1 MNNFN
6 LKRIYNTRNYIE
18 THYNQIISINAL
30 EDISS
35 YSYRN
40 LQRVFYSLF
49 QETIGAY
56 QTRLKVENG
65 YKKLLYSNKQVS
77 DIALEIGFADVQ
89 SFSKTFK
96 KHFKCSPSAARNQK
110 EFLLNDFHPKE
121 LIVSILEPEIVF
133 VPEITAYYS
142 SCKTSYINPE
152 IETLWDSLLENEI
165 AEPISD
171 YFGIITDDIL
181 ITEKSKCTYEAC
193 IVTEAIIR
201 NLPTKKLFGGR
212 YARFF
217 HHGSYETLEDTYQQ
231 IFGAWFLSNNFEIS
245 HLPVIEQYIKN
256 DSNCKTPADYLTAIY
271 IPLI

>member
-1 MNNFN
+1 MNDFN
-6 LKRIYNTRNYIE
+6 LKRIYNTRNHIE
-18 THYNQIISINAL
+18 IHYNQIISISDL

-49 QETIGAY
+49 RETIGAY
-56 QTRLKVENG
+56 QTRLKIENG
-65 YKKLLYSNKQVS
+65 YKKLLYSNTQIS
-77 DIALEIGFADVQ
+77 DIALEVGFADVQ

-96 KHFKCSPSAARNQK
+96 KHFNYSPSKARNQK

-121 LIVSILEPEIVF
+121 FIAFSEPEIVF
-133 VPEITAYYS
+133 IPEITAYYS

-165 AEPISD
+165 KDPISD
-171 YFGIITDDIL
+171 YFGIITDDIV

-193 IVTEAIIR
+193 IVTKAILK
-201 NLPTKKLFGGR
+201 NLPVKKLFGGE

-217 HHGSYETLEDTYQQ
+217 HHGCYETLEDTYQQ
-231 IFGAWFLSNNFEIS
+231 IFGGWFLQNDIEIS
-245 HLPVIEQYIKN
+245 HLPVIEEYIKN
-256 DSNCKTPADYLTAIY
+256 DSNCNTPADYLTAIY